1 MSGGGS
7 STTSKTEI
15 PEEAKPYLYGN
26 GSTAG
31 VLPEAGRIY
40 GEQSAVGPYQDQQMA
55 MMNPVQDYGYM
66 RQSQV
71 GDQMAG
77 MSQDAMN
84 MLGAMGGNLF
94 SGGGAAYGGGG
105 GGIGGG
111 GSSYKGNYQ
120 DNIDSILGMDYKN
133 PHLEETIQNT
143 QDSASRAYERNVA
156 PQLRGNAIGAGQY
169 GSSRD
174 YIAQGLAGG
183 DLARHM
189 TDTAAN
195 QYGQA
200 YNQAYNA
207 MTGLTGQLSG
217 QASSEAMNNT
227 NASVSAANSQRQ
239 YDLGM
244 RNLGLSAIN
253 SIGGLGNMGLQGSQA
268 IQGAG
273 APYQSQEQGLYDLGR
288 SNEMASRQ
296 FQQGLLNN
304 YAGTVIPGAGM
315 GQSQTQQNDPG
326 ALGTLGML
334 GNLGLGFLAL

>member
-1 MSGGGS
+1 M
-7 STTSKTEI
+7 
-15 PEEAKPYLYGN
+15 
-26 GSTAG
+26 
-31 VLPEAGRIY
+31 
-40 GEQSAVGPYQDQQMA
+40 
-55 MMNPVQDYGYM
+55 
-66 RQSQV
+66 
-71 GDQMAG
+71 
-77 MSQDAMN
+77 
-84 MLGAMGGNLF
+84 
-94 SGGGAAYGGGG
+94 
-105 GGIGGG
+105 
-111 GSSYKGNYQ
+111 
-120 DNIDSILGMDYKN
+120 
-133 PHLEETIQNT
+133 
-143 QDSASRAYERNVA
+143 
-156 PQLRGNAIGAGQY
+156 PQLRGSAIGAGQY

-217 QASSEAMNNT
+217 QASAEAMNNT
-227 NASVSAANSQRQ
+227 NASVNAANSQRQ

-253 SIGGLGNMGLQGSQA
+253 SINGLGNMGLQGSQA

-296 FQQGLLNN
+296 FQQGLLDN

-315 GQSQTQQNDPG
+315 GQSQTQSNNPG
-326 ALGTLGML
+326 ALQTVSTL
-334 GNLGLGFLAL
+334 GNLGISGYMAYAL